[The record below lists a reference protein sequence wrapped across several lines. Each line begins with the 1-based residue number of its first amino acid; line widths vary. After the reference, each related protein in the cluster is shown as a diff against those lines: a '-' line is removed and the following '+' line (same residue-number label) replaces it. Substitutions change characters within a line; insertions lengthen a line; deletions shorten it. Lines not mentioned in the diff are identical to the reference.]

1 MQQFGKFGM
10 YQAAQWLCIR
20 RLLTTGL
27 YHRHRA
33 NHKARNHIPQ
43 TAQRVHARRLHL
55 SRVAFHR
62 IGKTHF
68 QALQGMWHMLG
79 NAGGQVC
86 VHLVEYH
93 RRLCEQTGD
102 GEAARFVHQPIAKHI
117 ARPHQYRQQ
126 R

>member
-1 MQQFGKFGM
+1 
-10 YQAAQWLCIR
+10 
-20 RLLTTGL
+20 
-27 YHRHRA
+27 
-33 NHKARNHIPQ
+33 
-43 TAQRVHARRLHL
+43 
-55 SRVAFHR
+55 
-62 IGKTHF
+62 
-68 QALQGMWHMLG
+68 MLG

-126 R
+126 RQNPKQRQVSPLWPHTAQLLGNEIARAVGNQCRKQHNAQMQ